1 MTSADCLHR
10 AEECERFAAVLVSE
24 VQRDK
29 FLKMAAGWRKLA
41 AETAPTMAADH
52 RAAYAAVRQTSP

>member
-1 MTSADCLHR
+1 MTTADCLHR
-10 AEECERFAAVLVSE
+10 AEECERLAAVLVSE

-41 AETAPTMAADH
+41 AETAPRMPRTTRPHHKKAGAA
-52 RAAYAAVRQTSP
+52 